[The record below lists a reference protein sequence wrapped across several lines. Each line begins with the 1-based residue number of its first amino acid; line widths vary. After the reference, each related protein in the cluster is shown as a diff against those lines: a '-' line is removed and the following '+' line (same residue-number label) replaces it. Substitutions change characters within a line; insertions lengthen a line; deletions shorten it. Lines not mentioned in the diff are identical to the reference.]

1 MALPNLPPA
10 LAVGAL
16 YDSFLQAAL
25 QQFFERATFG
35 SEPIL
40 SASSDGRL
48 AIEPTDDPS
57 VLFIR
62 WFGTRYGLS
71 VPPRRPFTG
80 HEIRLARSIGSVL
93 AARYHAI
100 LNPKAMIERGELFR
114 GAIEDRYVG
123 AFADGRPY
131 PMGAG
136 ETRADRVASAIEV
149 LRVAALSSYE
159 NRPISSGVLIL
170 GSERDPVAPE
180 RPPMEPAVQYS
191 QSLTGVKSFF
201 RLVDGLRTLF
211 LVGRDG
217 RLLDIV
223 DVRQWASVA
232 VGNAVLPAP
241 CPVAY
246 EAHARATLLGGHLSV
261 VLSPSHEI
269 KVFAEGSQ
277 VLAFRHAQWH
287 LLDLQAKFDIWVDA
301 VGSLPL
307 AQRLFQSA
315 LELADARQG
324 ALFVVLRDPSVSAR
338 ELIAMADR
346 IDAPVS
352 EAPRPVGA
360 APTRR
365 DLLNLVTGRS
375 VTELDASVL
384 AALASLDGAT
394 VTDVN
399 GNLLAAG
406 AILRH
411 SIDSTSADYEP
422 VIIEGAR
429 TTAAMAASRF
439 GPVLKVSEDGLISFY
454 DGTKVWDI

>member
-71 VPPRRPFTG
+71 VPPRRPFTA

-123 AFADGRPY
+123 AFADGKPY

-180 RPPMEPAVQYS
+180 RPPMEP
-191 QSLTGVKSFF
+191 
-201 RLVDGLRTLF
+201 
-211 LVGRDG
+211 
-217 RLLDIV
+217 
-223 DVRQWASVA
+223 
-232 VGNAVLPAP
+232 
-241 CPVAY
+241 
-246 EAHARATLLGGHLSV
+246 GG
-261 VLSPSHEI
+261 
-269 KVFAEGSQ
+269 
-277 VLAFRHAQWH
+277 
-287 LLDLQAKFDIWVDA
+287 
-301 VGSLPL
+301 
-307 AQRLFQSA
+307 
-315 LELADARQG
+315 
-324 ALFVVLRDPSVSAR
+324 
-338 ELIAMADR
+338 
-346 IDAPVS
+346 
-352 EAPRPVGA
+352 
-360 APTRR
+360 
-365 DLLNLVTGRS
+365 
-375 VTELDASVL
+375 SVL
-384 AALASLDGAT
+384 AGIAHRREE
-394 VTDVN
+394 
-399 GNLLAAG
+399 LLSPGGRVANVVPC
-406 AILRH
+406 R
-411 SIDSTSADYEP
+411 P
-422 VIIEGAR
+422 
-429 TTAAMAASRF
+429 
-439 GPVLKVSEDGLISFY
+439 
-454 DGTKVWDI
+454 

>member
-25 QQFFERATFG
+25 RQFFERATFG

-57 VLFIR
+57 VMFIR

-71 VPPRRPFTG
+71 VPARRPFTAN
-80 HEIRLARSIGSVL
+80 EIRFARSIGSVL

-100 LNPKAMIERGELFR
+100 LNPKALIERGELFR

-123 AFADGRPY
+123 AFAEGKPY

-136 ETRADRVASAIEV
+136 ETRADHIASAIEV

-180 RPPMEPAVQYS
+180 RPSPNPAVQYS
-191 QSLTGVKSFF
+191 QTLTGVKSFF

-211 LVGRDG
+211 LVSRDG
-217 RLLDIV
+217 RLLNII

-246 EAHARATLLGGHLSV
+246 EAHARATLLGGHVSV

-324 ALFVVLRDPSVSAR
+324 ALFVVLRDPGVSAR
-338 ELIAMADR
+338 ELIALADR
-346 IDAPVS
+346 LDAPVS
-352 EAPRPVGA
+352 EAPRPVGSS
-360 APTRR
+360 PTRR
-365 DLLNLVTGRS
+365 DLLDLVAGRT
-375 VTELDASVL
+375 VTELDGSVL

-411 SIDSTSADYEP
+411 SIDSTPAENEP
-422 VIIEGAR
+422 VIVEGAR

-454 DGTKVWDI
+454 DGNKIWDI